1 MLTPFAV
8 AVPRSV
14 FVSVSLRACASVRLL
29 LCLSW
34 SCVCVCNGRIPVL
47 LCVSS
52 VSSVSVILSWS
63 IFVCTRVYASLLS
76 LFSVSLL
83 CLSVSV
89 SLCLSLCVCLSVS
102 VSLCLSLCVCLSV
115 SVCLC
120 SQVREQHVTGD
131 GGLRRLRHCL
141 RFVELP
147 SS

>member
-14 FVSVSLRACASVRLL
+14 FVSVSLRAGASVRLL

-76 LFSVSLL
+76 LF
-83 CLSVSV
+83 SV